1 MQVRATQRGFYGSL
15 REVGDEFEL
24 FEPETDYAESW
35 MTPVDGEAP
44 KAAAQAEEPA
54 EAEAPRYTINHVGG
68 GNYEVLDNAV
78 PVGSDGIRVGDLYRL
93 KDGEAKE
100 RAQAEADRLNAG
112 GEPPLADEPPPEQ
125 SEPETSDGLPDA

>member
-44 KAAAQAEEPA
+44 KAAVPAVKSEEA
-54 EAEAPRYTINHVGG
+54 KAPRYSINHVGG
-68 GNYEVLDNAV
+68 GNWEVLES
-78 PVGSDGIRVGDLYRL
+78 GERVGEMYR
-93 KDGEAKE
+93 KADGDAKE
-100 RAQAEADRLNAG
+100 KAQAEADRLNAG
-112 GEPPLADEPPPEQ
+112 GEPSKAEEPPPEQ